1 MSLYEV
7 VLMNSFHIEP
17 YLDLSPRS
25 VQALGQDKRL
35 VSPRK
40 ESQMNVN
47 TISSININELN
58 EEDIENIDISSLVDI
73 NGTSTGTKIDNL
85 PLDDVK
91 DIEFSLDELDSVDLN
106 DICALCCQDKPNE
119 VDQLVKCSH
128 CEKKYHTACLKLPPI
143 PYRSIV
149 PLEKRRR
156 ATYMKEHFKNWL
168 CPDCMKNR
176 PLSPKLLPAS
186 SSLTHSDS
194 LLVHPDS
201 PISPIPHP
209 AISSPGLKPLSEPF
223 FKFNTPHESTHPTPI
238 DSPVVSA
245 PVSPIGSPVVSPPG
259 SPRPVRPVLKKVMGT
274 DLSRGGVIVGTK
286 EYMDLQDVLHHIQV
300 PKTPAMP
307 IPQLATDIVPIYT
320 DSEPSSEDELV
331 KSDDKRH
338 VKPAKL
344 KSFLQSLLVLP
355 GDQSDYDAYISN
367 VMKLVK
373 QNRHSKDLDV
383 VYAVPVFLLRSM
395 LQTAALSPST
405 VPMRGITKIDGKEVV
420 RIADHPKLKEYFD
433 RLLKGEKIDDI
444 KKDLVAAGL
453 DESLI
458 EKNPNTVVSVDDYKI
473 VFSYSES
480 GPLPSTKS
488 TMANS
493 IIRLR
498 AADHPIFRKYFN
510 MLKRNVQKE
519 EVVKSMESIGLDP
532 SILDNPDK
540 LIEYVPPPPL
550 PSPISASMKE
560 EPSQEKKGESSQ
572 EKKEESIPKKVKLCD
587 HPMYSRYFTMLKRGL
602 PKQSVIH
609 AMNRDKIDPSI
620 LDKDPNEEIEIEE
633 KKEEPSQEEKGES
646 SQEKKEESIPKK
658 VKLCEHP
665 MYSKYF
671 TMLKRGLPKQSVIH
685 AMNRDKIDPSILDK
699 DPNEEIEIEEEKKEE
714 PISKKVKLC
723 DHPMY
728 AKYFTM
734 LKRGLPKQSVIHAM
748 NRDKIDPS
756 ILDKDPNEEI
766 EIEEKKDEK
775 KEESPQNYEI
785 VVTPRIH
792 KVPLKDS
799 PDYKSYFTMLQHE
812 IPPVQIKRFM
822 RKDGK
827 DPSIIDRDPDSLVEV
842 EVFFISLLEYRN
854 CLHLC
859 MIILYMRSILLC

>member
-1 MSLYEV
+1 
-7 VLMNSFHIEP
+7 MNSFHIEP

-176 PLSPKLLPAS
+176 PLSPNIQPAS
-186 SSLTHSDS
+186 SSLAQLH
-194 LLVHPDS
+194 LPLVHPDS

-209 AISSPGLKPLSEPF
+209 AISSPALKSLSEPF

-587 HPMYSRYFTMLKRGL
+587 HPIYSRYFTMLKRGL

-609 AMNRDKIDPSI
+609 AMNRDKI
-620 LDKDPNEEIEIEE
+620 L
-633 KKEEPSQEEKGES
+633 
-646 SQEKKEESIPKK
+646 
-658 VKLCEHP
+658 
-665 MYSKYF
+665 
-671 TMLKRGLPKQSVIH
+671 
-685 AMNRDKIDPSILDK
+685 
-699 DPNEEIEIEEEKKEE
+699 
-714 PISKKVKLC
+714 
-723 DHPMY
+723 
-728 AKYFTM
+728 
-734 LKRGLPKQSVIHAM
+734 
-748 NRDKIDPS
+748 
-756 ILDKDPNEEI
+756 
-766 EIEEKKDEK
+766 
-775 KEESPQNYEI
+775 
-785 VVTPRIH
+785 
-792 KVPLKDS
+792 
-799 PDYKSYFTMLQHE
+799 
-812 IPPVQIKRFM
+812 RF
-822 RKDGK
+822 
-827 DPSIIDRDPDSLVEV
+827 
-842 EVFFISLLEYRN
+842 
-854 CLHLC
+854 
-859 MIILYMRSILLC
+859 